1 MFFTDPDLEL
11 LLERLTLEDP
21 LRLEL
26 ELLDTDPEDLLLDD
40 PLDRTFPELPLL
52 LLFDE
57 PDLTLTLGSL
67 LVVLRFDTPDDR
79 VVVLTLV
86 EELLVRDTL
95 LLLLLFDSEEPDELL
110 FTLVR
115 LDLVSYFCVKPLLL
129 AP

>member
-11 LLERLTLEDP
+11 LLERLTFEDP
-21 LRLEL
+21 LLV
-26 ELLDTDPEDLLLDD
+26 ELLDTEPEDLLLDD
-40 PLDRTFPELPLL
+40 PPDRTFPELPLL
-52 LLFDE
+52 LLLDD

-95 LLLLLFDSEEPDELL
+95 LLPLFESDAPDELV
-110 FTLVR
+110 FTLDR
-115 LDLVSYFCVKPLLL
+115 LVLVSYFCVKPLLL